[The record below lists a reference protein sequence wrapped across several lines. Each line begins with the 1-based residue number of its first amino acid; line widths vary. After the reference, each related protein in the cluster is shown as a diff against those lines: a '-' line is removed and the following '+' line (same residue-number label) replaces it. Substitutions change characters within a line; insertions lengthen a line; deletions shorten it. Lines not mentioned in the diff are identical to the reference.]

1 MKKKFIIF
9 LALIFTLDFS
19 ISYFS
24 FYKTHVKN
32 GYLKD
37 ANLYYAG
44 AKTFGKYYD
53 FGVKFLD
60 MDSPFL
66 VLFHKPMIYLYQK
79 GMEKLKFDEP
89 IKSLWFV
96 EFEVNPYNYSTNGGY
111 GNLAFKYGKNFA
123 KDFLENV
130 YLNIEF
136 INKNKEIL
144 NEYIKNGYE
153 NELTNFLLEKF
164 NILVGIY
171 VADLQMNID
180 GRTLSKDGLNLVIN
194 DKKLHQKLINLQK
207 IKDEFF
213 GYYEVNF
220 PNEFHTL
227 FEKNKNYHSPNG
239 LKNKTSLKL
248 SSYILI
254 HKIKNNNFDL
264 IKDKIYIKDI
274 KNAKNELENL
284 AKTDNEKKDL
294 EILLIFFD
302 F

>member
-1 MKKKFIIF
+1 M
-9 LALIFTLDFS
+9 
-19 ISYFS
+19 
-24 FYKTHVKN
+24 
-32 GYLKD
+32 
-37 ANLYYAG
+37 
-44 AKTFGKYYD
+44 
-53 FGVKFLD
+53 
-60 MDSPFL
+60 
-66 VLFHKPMIYLYQK
+66 
-79 GMEKLKFDEP
+79 
-89 IKSLWFV
+89 
-96 EFEVNPYNYSTNGGY
+96 
-111 GNLAFKYGKNFA
+111 
-123 KDFLENV
+123 NV
-130 YLNIEF
+130 
-136 INKNKEIL
+136 
-144 NEYIKNGYE
+144 
-153 NELTNFLLEKF
+153 
-164 NILVGIY
+164 
-171 VADLQMNID
+171 D

-194 DKKLHQKLINLQK
+194 DEKLHQKLINLQK

-254 HKIKNNNFDL
+254 HKIKNNKFDL
-264 IKDKIYIKDI
+264 IKDEIYIKDI

>member
-1 MKKKFIIF
+1 
-9 LALIFTLDFS
+9 
-19 ISYFS
+19 
-24 FYKTHVKN
+24 
-32 GYLKD
+32 
-37 ANLYYAG
+37 
-44 AKTFGKYYD
+44 
-53 FGVKFLD
+53 

-284 AKTDNEKKDL
+284 AKTDDEKKDL